1 MGTDQYGRDIF
12 IRIIYGIRTSF
23 KVGVFAV
30 LIGLILG
37 VAIGCL
43 SGYFG
48 GLADDILMRLM
59 DSLLAFPHLILAI
72 SLVTVI
78 GPGLKTVCIAIGV
91 INVAQF
97 ARLMRSSV
105 LVERKKEYVEAVKA
119 IGQSNFKILLKH
131 IGPNCLSPIVV
142 LATILFANA
151 ITYEAI
157 LSFLG
162 VGVQPPTPSLGTMI
176 NESRQYLAS
185 SLYLPL
191 FPGIVI
197 CGSVLA
203 LNLIGDGLRDI
214 LDPKVYQ

>member
-1 MGTDQYGRDIF
+1 MT
-12 IRIIYGIRTSF
+12 
-23 KVGVFAV
+23 
-30 LIGLILG
+30 
-37 VAIGCL
+37 IGCL

-48 GLADDILMRLM
+48 GVIDDIFMRLM

-78 GPGLKTVCIAIGV
+78 GPGLRTVCIAIGV

-119 IGQSNFKILLKH
+119 IGQSDLRILLKH
-131 IGPNCLSPIVV
+131 IGPNCLSPILV

-197 CGSVLA
+197 CGAVLS

-214 LDPKVYQ
+214 LDPKTYK